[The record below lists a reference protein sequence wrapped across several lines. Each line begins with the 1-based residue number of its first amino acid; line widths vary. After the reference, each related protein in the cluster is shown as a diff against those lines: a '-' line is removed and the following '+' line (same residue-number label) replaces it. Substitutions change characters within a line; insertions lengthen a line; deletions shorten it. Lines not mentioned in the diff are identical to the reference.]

1 MASNNNPF
9 NPPSDS
15 ELAEAFRL
23 FDKEGT
29 GRISKQDIGSVLR
42 SLGQNPTQGELQDM
56 IEAIG
61 GSADG
66 TLDQASFEQKMSG
79 TVNSA
84 ETKEE
89 ILEVFRV
96 FDKTGEGLISVT
108 DLRHLM
114 KCLGQNMREEELD
127 EIIRGEANVNDNGFV
142 DYANFIDALMKG

>member
-1 MASNNNPF
+1 
-9 NPPSDS
+9 
-15 ELAEAFRL
+15 
-23 FDKEGT
+23 
-29 GRISKQDIGSVLR
+29 
-42 SLGQNPTQGELQDM
+42 
-56 IEAIG
+56 
-61 GSADG
+61 
-66 TLDQASFEQKMSG
+66 MSG